1 MMLILTRTIIALVA
15 GIATAVYGTTVSAK
29 PDADSFVRAQEPAS
43 NYGGGGALS
52 VSGAAA
58 VNGSG
63 QQNGAFDT
71 LMRFPMD
78 EAVATLDATLGQ
90 DWIVTGARLV
100 VTEMAMPDNAIFNLG
115 IGE

>member
-1 MMLILTRTIIALVA
+1 MGRILTRTTISLVLGFA
-15 GIATAVYGTTVSAK
+15 SVVYGTTVSVHPEA
-29 PDADSFVRAQEPAS
+29 DAFVRSQAPTS

-63 QQNGAFDT
+63 QQNEAFDT
-71 LMRFPMD
+71 LMRFPMSD
-78 EAVATLDATLGQ
+78 TVATLDAALGQ

-100 VTEMAMPDNAIFNLG
+100 VTEMAIPDNQIFNL
-115 IGE
+115 